1 MNCFKGASDEALLTR
16 CPACKI
22 RCHRLCSDRAP
33 PKCVKLS
40 PKLKKPK
47 DHPGSARGFDLL
59 RRKVGE
65 NKMRYVDEKYDLDL
79 SYITPRIIAMSYPAQ
94 GLEAAYRNKLKD
106 VAELLESKHKDKYL
120 IINVSDRSYDTSF
133 FKNQVVEFGWPD
145 HHAPSM
151 NLLICIV
158 KTMDSWLREDPDH
171 VIVCHCKG
179 GKGRTGVAI
188 AAYIQFSNRNLTPEE
203 ALGKFADKRFYEES
217 LGGVTQPSQRR
228 MVHYFSS
235 ILKNE
240 IQLEN
245 RQLILNTLILFGCPQ
260 IDGKHGAKICFC
272 VYEGLRLVH
281 TTKVYGVT
289 PDREHV
295 YINFDNLKLQS
306 DVMIKAFH
314 IGKTGQTC
322 ILRVQF
328 HTAFV
333 KKDYSMVFRKKDID
347 IACRDDRF
355 PDDGVLQV
363 IFKPRASVVTD
374 TLDSSAHHSLI
385 TDQKEA
391 QELEQLTQ
399 DISLMSFDYA
409 DFSSFFT
416 DNPLSE
422 SLQNELVDGILQL
435 HDDYKLISP
444 LLPFSPSPPPS
455 SDQDSGKGESPP
467 AGAPPPLPP
476 KGKNKDIS
484 PRGRDCSLNRSRDCS
499 LNRSREKPLP
509 RRDNSLPSRENS
521 VPNRDNSLP
530 KRDNSLPKSKEAR
543 PKSREMILDNTARP
557 ALPPRSGAR
566 PPPPENANILTSYL
580 VESKEEVDYLS
591 FEIATPVRN
600 LVEHFEREDETNNF
614 EKEDENNNFVNWVK
628 FDEED
633 EEIDDALIDLKTPPG
648 TMSPPDAV
656 FKDKSLE
663 RPCKSKLAASAS
675 EPAEGCQN
683 RRSAHMDRDRNKH
696 TTVER
701 KTKSLELNSEN
712 TVDNTEKE
720 KGKGDRKSTYIP
732 YLRRKE
738 SIKKDKSGKKQYV
751 PYKNRTDSFGTNSRS
766 SSESSGSFLSPPP
779 LPPRGDKAAPGPGFG
794 PTTNATLSQ
803 EMYCD
808 SDDNL
813 AVPPRRL
820 GSLSKSMDHLP
831 SSNKVSMEFDT
842 RQTSDP
848 DSVEFS
854 LQNWERAQKR
864 MIIQQTKTIW
874 FRPDI
879 SRQESQATL
888 VSQCP
893 GAFIIRTSQ
902 TKPNSF
908 GLTIRLDDGQT
919 HEKFDLHPGS
929 HKVSNFLIL
938 RKDNRNLFINGYN
951 DVDFLTLEDLVE
963 HFTNHTGG
971 LPHPLCVPTQPYA
984 DRIEKVVPMLLRNV
998 NFPVFIL
1005 EKRCIRY
1012 LPLDSFEEDNVKT
1025 LLNETISQL
1034 DVEDVRL
1041 ISMSVTKHGIT
1052 LTDPDCVL
1060 FDVYSIPYKQ
1070 IKNCEIGSREQIVS
1084 LPNTYSTKTASTFG
1098 LIHRDKDSEIIYI
1111 ALAEYEDKG
1120 IFITKTINKF
1130 RSYLV

>member
-1 MNCFKGASDEALLTR
+1 MTDHA
-16 CPACKI
+16 
-22 RCHRLCSDRAP
+22 
-33 PKCVKLS
+33 LS
-40 PKLKKPK
+40 P
-47 DHPGSARGFDLL
+47 F
-59 RRKVGE
+59 
-65 NKMRYVDEKYDLDL
+65 
-79 SYITPRIIAMSYPAQ
+79 Q
-94 GLEAAYRNKLKD
+94 
-106 VAELLESKHKDKYL
+106 
-120 IINVSDRSYDTSF
+120 
-133 FKNQVVEFGWPD
+133 
-145 HHAPSM
+145 
-151 NLLICIV
+151 
-158 KTMDSWLREDPDH
+158 DPDH

-203 ALGKFADKRFYEES
+203 ALGKFADKRFYDES
-217 LGGVTQPSQRR
+217 LGGVTQPAQRR

-245 RQLILNTLILFGCPQ
+245 RQLVLKNLILFGCPQ
-260 IDGKHGAKICFC
+260 IDGKYGTKICFC
-272 VYEGLRLVH
+272 IYEGLRLVH
-281 TTKVYGVT
+281 TTKVYGFT
-289 PDREHV
+289 PDKEHL
-295 YINFDNLKLQS
+295 YITFNNLKLQS

-333 KKDYSMVFRKKDID
+333 KSDYSMLFRKKDID
-347 IACRDDRF
+347 IACRDEKF
-355 PDDGVLQV
+355 PEDGVLQV
-363 IFKPRASVVTD
+363 IFKPRTSVVTD
-374 TLDSSAHHSLI
+374 TVDSCAHHSLI
-385 TDQKEA
+385 TDQTEA
-391 QELEQLTQ
+391 KELEELTK

-422 SLQNELVDGILQL
+422 TLQNELVDGILQL

-484 PRGRDCSLNRSRDCS
+484 PRNRDRSLNRNRDHS
-499 LNRSREKPLP
+499 LHRDQEVPLP
-509 RRDNSLPSRENS
+509 RRDA
-521 VPNRDNSLP
+521 
-530 KRDNSLPKSKEAR
+530 SLPKSKEPR
-543 PKSREMILDNTARP
+543 PKSREMLLDNTARP
-557 ALPPRSGAR
+557 ALPPRSNAR

-580 VESKEEVDYLS
+580 VESKEEADYLS

-600 LVEHFEREDETNNF
+600 LVEHFEREDE
-614 EKEDENNNFVNWVK
+614 NNNFINWVK

-633 EEIDDALIDLKTPPG
+633 ENNDDSLIDLKTPPAG
-648 TMSPPDAV
+648 TISPPDAV

-675 EPAEGCQN
+675 EPSNGASLN
-683 RRSAHMDRDRNKH
+683 RRSVNLDRKQH
-696 TTVER
+696 ATVER
-701 KTKSLELNSEN
+701 KTRSLDLNHEH
-712 TVDNTEKE
+712 TVDNSE
-720 KGKGDRKSTYIP
+720 KGKGERKSTYIP

-738 SIKKDKSGKKQYV
+738 SVKKDKSGKKQYI

-779 LPPRGDKAAPGPGFG
+779 LPPRGDKAAPGFVTS
-794 PTTNATLSQ
+794 PTAPPVSTES
-803 EMYCD
+803 YCD
-808 SDDNL
+808 TEDSL

-831 SSNKVSMEFDT
+831 SSNKVSMDFDT
-842 RQTSDP
+842 TQLQTSHP

-854 LQNWERAQKR
+854 LKNWERAQKR
-864 MIIQQTKTIW
+864 KIIQQTKSIW
-874 FRPDI
+874 FRPEI

-888 VSQCP
+888 VTQCP
-893 GAFIIRTSQ
+893 GAFIIRKSQ
-902 TKPNSF
+902 TKPDSF

-919 HEKFDLHPGS
+919 HDKFDLHPGS

-951 DVDFLTLEDLVE
+951 DVDFTNLEDLVE

-998 NFPVFIL
+998 SFPVFIL

-1025 LLNETISQL
+1025 LLNETLTQL
-1034 DVEDVRL
+1034 DMDDVRL

-1052 LTDPDCVL
+1052 LTDPDCIL

-1070 IKNCEIGSREQIVS
+1070 IKNCEVGAREQVVS

-1111 ALAEYEDKG
+1111 ALAEYEDRG
-1120 IFITKTINKF
+1120 LDITKTINKF

>member
-1 MNCFKGASDEALLTR
+1 
-16 CPACKI
+16 
-22 RCHRLCSDRAP
+22 
-33 PKCVKLS
+33 
-40 PKLKKPK
+40 
-47 DHPGSARGFDLL
+47 
-59 RRKVGE
+59 
-65 NKMRYVDEKYDLDL
+65 
-79 SYITPRIIAMSYPAQ
+79 
-94 GLEAAYRNKLKD
+94 
-106 VAELLESKHKDKYL
+106 
-120 IINVSDRSYDTSF
+120 
-133 FKNQVVEFGWPD
+133 
-145 HHAPSM
+145 
-151 NLLICIV
+151 
-158 KTMDSWLREDPDH
+158 
-171 VIVCHCKG
+171 
-179 GKGRTGVAI
+179 
-188 AAYIQFSNRNLTPEE
+188 
-203 ALGKFADKRFYEES
+203 
-217 LGGVTQPSQRR
+217 
-228 MVHYFSS
+228 
-235 ILKNE
+235 
-240 IQLEN
+240 
-245 RQLILNTLILFGCPQ
+245 
-260 IDGKHGAKICFC
+260 
-272 VYEGLRLVH
+272 
-281 TTKVYGVT
+281 
-289 PDREHV
+289 
-295 YINFDNLKLQS
+295 
-306 DVMIKAFH
+306 
-314 IGKTGQTC
+314 
-322 ILRVQF
+322 
-328 HTAFV
+328 
-333 KKDYSMVFRKKDID
+333 
-347 IACRDDRF
+347 
-355 PDDGVLQV
+355 LQV
-363 IFKPRASVVTD
+363 IFKPRSSVVTD
-374 TLDSSAHHSLI
+374 TVDSSAHHSLI
-385 TDQKEA
+385 SDQKEA
-391 QELEQLTQ
+391 KELEELTK

-422 SLQNELVDGILQL
+422 TLQNELVDGILQL

-484 PRGRDCSLNRSRDCS
+484 PRGRDTSLNRNRDDS
-499 LNRSREKPLP
+499 LNRN
-509 RRDNSLPSRENS
+509 RDSSINR
-521 VPNRDNSLP
+521 NRDNSIP
-530 KRDNSLPKSKEAR
+530 MSKEPRPNTLPMTKEPR
-543 PKSREMILDNTARP
+543 PKSREMLLDNTARP
-557 ALPPRSGAR
+557 ALPPRSGQGQR

-580 VESKEEVDYLS
+580 VESKDEADYLS

-600 LVEHFEREDETNNF
+600 LVEHFERED
-614 EKEDENNNFVNWVK
+614 DNNNFINWVK

-633 EEIDDALIDLKTPPG
+633 EDNDDALIDLKTPPG

-663 RPCKSKLAASAS
+663 RPCKSKLATSIS
-675 EPAEGCQN
+675 TPAEGCQI
-683 RRSAHMDRDRNKH
+683 RRTANVDRKH

-701 KTKSLELNSEN
+701 KTKSLELKSEN
-712 TVDNTEKE
+712 TVVNTEKE
-720 KGKGDRKSTYIP
+720 QGKGERKSTYIP

-738 SIKKDKSGKKQYV
+738 SIKKDKKSGKKQYV

-779 LPPRGDKAAPGPGFG
+779 LPPRGDKAAPGFG
-794 PTTNATLSQ
+794 PSTSAVISH
-803 EMYCD
+803 ESYCD

-813 AVPPRRL
+813 AVPSRRL

-831 SSNKVSMEFDT
+831 SSNKVSMDFDT
-842 RQTSDP
+842 TQTSHP

-854 LQNWERAQKR
+854 LKNWERAQKR
-864 MIIQQTKTIW
+864 KIIQQTKTIW

-888 VSQCP
+888 VTQCP
-893 GAFIIRTSQ
+893 GAFIIRKSQ
-902 TKPNSF
+902 TKPHSF

-919 HEKFDLHPGS
+919 HDKFDLHPGS
-929 HKVSNFLIL
+929 HKVSNFLVL

-951 DVDFLTLEDLVE
+951 DVDFASLEDLVE

-998 NFPVFIL
+998 SFPVFIL

-1025 LLNETISQL
+1025 LLSETLGQL

-1052 LTDPDCVL
+1052 LTDPDCIL

-1070 IKNCEIGSREQIVS
+1070 IKNCEVGAREQIVS

-1111 ALAEYEDKG
+1111 ALAEYEDRG
-1120 IFITKTINKF
+1120 LDITKTINKF